1 MDTMQH
7 ITPLPRRVQPLSWE
21 DLGSF
26 LVRSAKVMG
35 YEHPQWILRPETYS
49 HHINIWKLAA
59 LSRQADY
66 DFLSQLLGVSETHL
80 YQMTIHRFSPLLATH
95 SAEEQKASIQRRQQH
110 YLSTPYQG
118 RSVNRPLFSRNLGG
132 FFLSNSPTIRI
143 CPLCA
148 QSPDA
153 YDRLYWR
160 IRPLLTCP
168 IHQVLLQ
175 TSCPVCSKKWPSL
188 RSSRAWCPSCFHPI
202 HQDPKDLQKQEHPAF
217 FSILQGDSLLVQMFG
232 FEQGSSDL
240 IAVSRAQDFRAFL
253 PAEEFLHLFHVYCTK
268 ISSFNT
274 ETLSTFLPSSFYE
287 LLLLLE
293 NSTDSMRRKK
303 LALQSAITHWLFLG
317 GDAHYFA
324 FLDTLNFLQREAHP
338 VALFRNIP
346 WGAFASYTPTFRLL
360 TQLHQRYRSLYQAQG
375 VTALEKRVFQRRK
388 AFEGENERED

>member
-1 MDTMQH
+1 
-7 ITPLPRRVQPLSWE
+7 
-21 DLGSF
+21 
-26 LVRSAKVMG
+26 
-35 YEHPQWILRPETYS
+35 
-49 HHINIWKLAA
+49 
-59 LSRQADY
+59 
-66 DFLSQLLGVSETHL
+66 
-80 YQMTIHRFSPLLATH
+80 
-95 SAEEQKASIQRRQQH
+95 
-110 YLSTPYQG
+110 
-118 RSVNRPLFSRNLGG
+118 
-132 FFLSNSPTIRI
+132 
-143 CPLCA
+143 
-148 QSPDA
+148 
-153 YDRLYWR
+153 
-160 IRPLLTCP
+160 
-168 IHQVLLQ
+168 
-175 TSCPVCSKKWPSL
+175 
-188 RSSRAWCPSCFHPI
+188 
-202 HQDPKDLQKQEHPAF
+202 
-217 FSILQGDSLLVQMFG
+217 MFG